1 MIWHD
6 LPEARIGD
14 LDKVAIRYIPNKQ
27 EAEQNALRAQME
39 GVDFGEEILSLIQE
53 MDEKVTLEGKIAKDA
68 DYLEAA
74 FQAKKYLELGHTM
87 AQNHMD
93 NVWNALR
100 TESGK
105 LLFAEMKNT
114 HSTDRRHKASLQ
126 DLSKV

>member
-1 MIWHD
+1 
-6 LPEARIGD
+6 
-14 LDKVAIRYIPNKQ
+14 
-27 EAEQNALRAQME
+27 ME
-39 GVDFGEEILSLIQE
+39 
-53 MDEKVTLEGKIAKDA
+53 EKTTLEAKIAKDA
-68 DYLEAA
+68 DYLEMA

-114 HSTDRRHKASLQ
+114 HSTDRRHKTSLQ